1 MITSVFVRQEGTFC
15 DFKGKESW
23 VILTPIEQSIK
34 RKIEAVG
41 TPLKDWDIQI
51 NYGIK
56 TGYNEAFIIDT
67 AKRDEILA
75 NCKTEEERQRTAE
88 LIRPILRGR
97 DIKRYSYDWAGLW
110 LIATFPS
117 KHYDIE
123 KYPAVKEYL
132 LSFGMERLEQTG
144 RTYTINGETIKAR
157 KKTNN
162 KWFETQDSISYWEDF
177 FKPKVMW
184 KIIGCNVNFC
194 YDEQSMICNNAVDI
208 MVGEENTLI
217 QFVGLMNSQ
226 LFDWYLKITTEAE
239 VQGGGI
245 QLYVT
250 TLEKTPLKLDF
261 PQFLT
266 DIVYMRIKS
275 EISDAQVDKAV
286 FDAYGLTI
294 EERTY
299 ISNCKKVN
307 R

>member
-1 MITSVFVRQEGTFC
+1 MYIKIKKFYKLCRLRTF
-15 DFKGKESW
+15 DK
-23 VILTPIEQSIK
+23 V
-34 RKIEAVG
+34 
-41 TPLKDWDIQI
+41 
-51 NYGIK
+51 
-56 TGYNEAFIIDT
+56 
-67 AKRDEILA
+67 
-75 NCKTEEERQRTAE
+75 
-88 LIRPILRGR
+88 
-97 DIKRYSYDWAGLW
+97 
-110 LIATFPS
+110 
-117 KHYDIE
+117 
-123 KYPAVKEYL
+123 
-132 LSFGMERLEQTG
+132 
-144 RTYTINGETIKAR
+144 
-157 KKTNN
+157 
-162 KWFETQDSISYWEDF
+162 EDF
-177 FKPKVMW
+177 FKPKIMW

-208 MVGEENTLI
+208 MVGENNILI